1 MFRLWKR
8 EKNMSKISVIGAG
21 AVGAATAFT
30 LSQESWVNEVALIDI
45 NEKKAT
51 GEALDIM
58 HGMPLN
64 QPIQVT
70 SGDYS
75 QSANSDVVVITVG
88 VPEVVGESRLV
99 PLQKNTQILESIVP
113 QILKYSPNTTLLVVS
128 NPVDLLTYITYQ
140 VSGLSHQRVIGLG
153 TMLDT
158 SRLRYLLSRDLK
170 VSAENINT
178 FVVGEHGDSQ
188 VVLWSKTTIAG
199 LSVQEYADLTGI
211 KLDDNYFTKLEDEVR
226 QTAFDVWEMK
236 GPNAFCVAT
245 AISRVAKAIIRDESV
260 ILPVSS
266 MTLTDNNE
274 EIFISLPNLVNREG
288 SHNALSMPMSSEEET
303 KLNKSKTMLKE
314 LSNQIQFGGSN

>member
-1 MFRLWKR
+1 
-8 EKNMSKISVIGAG
+8 MSKISVIGAG
-21 AVGAATAFT
+21 AVGAATAFS

-45 NEKKAT
+45 NERKAC

-64 QPIQVT
+64 QPINVI

-75 QSANSDVVVITVG
+75 KSANSDVVIITVG

-113 QILKYSPNTTLLVVS
+113 QILKYSPDTILLVVS

-140 VSGLSHQRVIGLG
+140 VSGLPQERVIGLG

-158 SRLRYLLSRDLK
+158 SRLRYLLARDLQ
-170 VSAENINT
+170 VSAENISS

-188 VVLWSKTTIAG
+188 VVLWSKTTVAG
-199 LSVQEYADLTGI
+199 LSVEEYAQLNNIELEKD
-211 KLDDNYFTKLEDEVR
+211 YFKKLEDEVR

-245 AISRVAKAIIRDESV
+245 AIVRVTKAVIRDESV

-266 MTLTDNNE
+266 MTTTAAGE
-274 EIFISLPNLVNREG
+274 EIYISLPNIINRQG
-288 SHNALSMPMSSEEET
+288 SHDALKMPMNEDETT
-303 KLNKSKTMLKE
+303 KLTRSKEMLKD
-314 LSNQIQFGGSN
+314 LSNQIKFGGSN